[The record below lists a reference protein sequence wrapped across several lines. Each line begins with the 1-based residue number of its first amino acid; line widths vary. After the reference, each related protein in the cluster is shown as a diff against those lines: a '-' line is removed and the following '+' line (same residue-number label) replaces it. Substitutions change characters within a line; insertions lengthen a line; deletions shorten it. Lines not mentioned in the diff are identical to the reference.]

1 MRLCSLFTGVD
12 NVAHG
17 RGQRCTWP
25 CTTKKAA
32 LRVVLEVL
40 EDGYAC
46 GGLTKGIV
54 DLPLGM
60 LWGID
65 AVREGRRNQ
74 EKGWTL
80 GEFNNKQRQQGNHC
94 FFG

>member
-1 MRLCSLFTGVD
+1 M
-12 NVAHG
+12 
-17 RGQRCTWP
+17 
-25 CTTKKAA
+25 
-32 LRVVLEVL
+32 VLEVS

-80 GEFNNKQRQQGNHC
+80 GDFNNKQRRQNCMRQRKRVEPLESSTLCYGFRVC
-94 FFG
+94 REGLSITEP